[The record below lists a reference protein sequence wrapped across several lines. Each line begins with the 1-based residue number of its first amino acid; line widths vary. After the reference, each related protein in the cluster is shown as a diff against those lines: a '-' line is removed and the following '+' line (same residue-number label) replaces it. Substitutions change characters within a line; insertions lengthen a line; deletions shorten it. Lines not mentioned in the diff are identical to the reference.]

1 MVGANKQEFDKIKI
15 LCYNKRKRRINM
27 TLLDTVPIYITPW
40 WFIVIMIIAG
50 STLLITLMEGESDK
64 AGIIA
69 CICLLILIVGII
81 LGLCGIPKVYDHDEY
96 VIELDESESATEFFK
111 NYEITKTFEYS
122 NAWQVKKKDGVK

>member
-64 AGIIA
+64 VGIIA